1 MHPEEEPHTTNFSIG
16 GIDQFP
22 PSPSSSFLFFVLF
35 CFVFFGV
42 RIVGSSLGN
51 II

>member
-1 MHPEEEPHTTNFSIG
+1 
-16 GIDQFP
+16 
-22 PSPSSSFLFFVLF
+22 LFFVLF